1 MASNVNRDAEG
12 LQAVEQNNYP
22 EVVPGQQQLRNPLER
37 QSSLS
42 RPEAYSPPQPQ
53 GNEKPNGYGHDGY
66 GSYTAVSQGHSDH
79 QSLAPPQYGQDYPSK
94 QLESQEKPAERRILG
109 MRKKVFIWVAAIVA
123 IIVVLAVVLGAVL
136 GTVLPDDDKSS
147 NNPQNSG
154 SGSANNS
161 SSSNATNSAFLAKDK
176 TGMAMLSP
184 AGQSSQF
191 AYYVDDS
198 GAIIEV
204 EYPNGNWNQNQDA
217 PPKTTNI
224 TSIGSGSDTPIA
236 AIAYTLQG
244 DTHYRQIFYFDNN
257 GVVST
262 ANTTGNGN
270 WSTPYQPVTDQ
281 SSLPSTMSLA
291 ACADTTSNALNGIR
305 VYFGSSNNLIQE
317 IGMDFSESSG
327 DPIWHVWANFPGSD
341 ASAGVGCAIINN
353 HNHMYLRNSSTSRL
367 QQWTW
372 DYINVSTWM
381 IGANS
386 SADNGVAEG
395 GSIAVTSD
403 GQNTDYIF
411 YQDTAKQTAL
421 AEYSGSGAAIA
432 DPMTTVES
440 ISAAPLGYSL
450 AATWANGAVVM
461 NQNSTTP
468 GDLLFSSVSRN
479 GDAQSYTT
487 QTGGSS

>member
-1 MASNVNRDAEG
+1 MASNINRDAEG
-12 LQAVEQNNYP
+12 LQAVEQNDYP

-42 RPEAYSPPQPQ
+42 RPEAYTPSQPQ
-53 GNEKPNGYGHDGY
+53 GNEKQRGYVQDGY
-66 GSYTAVSQGHSDH
+66 GSYTAVSQGGSDH
-79 QSLAPPQYGQDYPSK
+79 HSPAPPQYNQDYPTK
-94 QLESQEKPAERRILG
+94 QLESQEKPAPTERRIFG

-136 GTVLPDDDKSS
+136 GTVLPGDDKSS
-147 NNPQNSG
+147 NSSG
-154 SGSANNS
+154 SSSANTTTG
-161 SSSNATNSAFLAKDK
+161 NATNSAMSAKDK

-184 AGQSSQF
+184 AGQSSTF
-191 AYYVDDS
+191 SYYVDSS

-204 EYPNGNWNQNQDA
+204 EYPNGNWNQNQNS

-224 TSIGSGSDTPIA
+224 TSIGGSSNTPIA

-341 ASAGVGCAIINN
+341 ASAGVGCAIIND

-372 DYINVSTWM
+372 DYVNVSTWM

-395 GSIAVTSD
+395 GSIAVTTD

-411 YQDTAKQTAL
+411 YQDTAKQTVL
-421 AEYSGSGAAIA
+421 AEYTGSGASIA
-432 DPMTTVES
+432 DPMTSVKS
-440 ISAAPLGYSL
+440 ISATPVGYSL
-450 AATWANGAVVM
+450 ATTWANGAVVM
-461 NQNSTTP
+461 CQNSTMA
-468 GDLLFSSVSRN
+468 GDLLYSTVSRN